1 MISLIVK
8 LLDLANA
15 LLNHFVRNEDG
26 TGELDVFFWQSTD
39 YQWQGDIASVLTP
52 KGNETFG
59 ALATVIHMGSMFLAQ
74 LMLLFNAEF
83 YNVNVAVSGA
93 APL

>member
-8 LLDLANA
+8 LIDLTEA
-15 LLNHFVRNEDG
+15 LLDHFV
-26 TGELDVFFWQSTD
+26 DVSPTAFQQLTD
-39 YQWQGDIASVLTP
+39 YEWIGDPYSLLTP
-52 KGNETFG
+52 KGNETVG

-74 LMLLFNAEF
+74 IMLLFNAEF